1 MIDKGKKVADTKRG
15 IKILMIED
23 DLEFAEILS
32 EFLQSYHIDVKV
44 VDDPFIALSTVNI
57 EPFDLILLDLTL
69 PGMDGL
75 EVCKKIVE
83 KHPIPIIISSARG
96 DTSDKVTG
104 LQLGADDY
112 LPKPYDPKE
121 LYARILTV
129 LRRYKKEE
137 EQSEVPKKASA
148 FRVERDE
155 HLIYLGGKPLSL
167 TNAEYDVLAYM
178 LDKHGFAISRDE
190 MIDNI
195 DAISIDSSY
204 KSIDVLI
211 GRIRN
216 KIGDTSKEQKYI
228 QSVRG
233 IGYKAV
239 G

>member
-1 MIDKGKKVADTKRG
+1 MVMAQKNTR
-15 IKILMIED
+15 ILMIED

-32 EFLQSYHIDVKV
+32 EFLEQYHIDVKV
-44 VDDPFIALSTVNI
+44 VDDPYIALSTVKVEN
-57 EPFDLILLDLTL
+57 FDMVLLDLTL

-75 EVCKKIVE
+75 DVCKKLRE
-83 KHPIPIIISSARG
+83 TTKLPIIISSARG
-96 DTSDKVTG
+96 DVSDKVIG

-121 LYARILTV
+121 LYARILSV
-129 LRRYKKEE
+129 MRRYGKQEEANDKNKKNT
-137 EQSEVPKKASA
+137 V

-155 HLIYLGGKPLSL
+155 HLIYMSDQPLHL

-178 LDKHGFAISRDE
+178 IDKHGFAISRDE

-195 DAISIDSSY
+195 DSINYDSSY

-216 KIGDTSKEQKYI
+216 KIGDNSKNPVYI
-228 QSVRG
+228 HSVRG
-233 IGYKAV
+233 IGYKVV

>member
-1 MIDKGKKVADTKRG
+1 MAQKNIR
-15 IKILMIED
+15 ILMIED

-32 EFLQSYHIDVKV
+32 EFLEQYHIEVKV
-44 VDDPFIALSTVNI
+44 VDDPYIALSTVKV
-57 EPFDLILLDLTL
+57 ESFDMVLLDLTL

-75 EVCKKIVE
+75 EVCKKLRE
-83 KHPIPIIISSARG
+83 SSRLPIIISSARG
-96 DTSDKVTG
+96 DVSDKVIG

-121 LYARILTV
+121 LYARILSV
-129 LRRYKKEE
+129 MRRYGKQEESDGKTKKN
-137 EQSEVPKKASA
+137 SV

-155 HLIYLGGKPLSL
+155 HLIYMNDRPIHL

-178 LDKHGFAISRDE
+178 IEKHGFAISRDE

-195 DAISIDSSY
+195 DSINYDSSY

-216 KIGDTSKEQKYI
+216 KIGDNSKSPTYI
-228 QSVRG
+228 HSVRG
-233 IGYKAV
+233 IGYKVV

>member
-1 MIDKGKKVADTKRG
+1 MDEKKKG

-44 VDDPFIALSTVNI
+44 IDDPYIALSTVNI

-75 EVCKKIVE
+75 EVCRKLVE
-83 KHPIPIIISSARG
+83 KHTIPIIISSARG
-96 DTSDKVTG
+96 DISDKVTG

-137 EQSEVPKKASA
+137 EQRTMPRKKST
-148 FRVERDE
+148 FRVESGE
-155 HLIYLGGKPLSL
+155 HLIYLNDEALNL

-178 LDKHGFAISRDE
+178 IEKHGFAISRDE

-216 KIGDTSKEQKYI
+216 KIGDSSKEQKFI

-233 IGYKAV
+233 IGYKV
-239 G
+239 IG

>member
-1 MIDKGKKVADTKRG
+1 
-15 IKILMIED
+15 MIED

-32 EFLQSYHIDVKV
+32 EFLEQYHIDVKV
-44 VDDPFIALSTVNI
+44 VDDPYIALSTVKV
-57 EPFDLILLDLTL
+57 EAFDMVLLDLTL

-75 EVCKKIVE
+75 DVCKSLRESTKL
-83 KHPIPIIISSARG
+83 PIIISSARG
-96 DTSDKVTG
+96 DVSDKVIG

-121 LYARILTV
+121 LYARILSV
-129 LRRYKKEE
+129 MRRYGKQEESGGKNKKP
-137 EQSEVPKKASA
+137 SV
-148 FRVERDE
+148 FRLERDE
-155 HLIYLGGKPLSL
+155 HLIYMNDAPLNL

-178 LDKHGFAISRDE
+178 IEKHGFAISRDE

-195 DAISIDSSY
+195 DSINYDSSY

-216 KIGDTSKEQKYI
+216 KIGDNSKNPVYI
-228 QSVRG
+228 HSVRG
-233 IGYKAV
+233 IGYKVV

>member
-1 MIDKGKKVADTKRG
+1 MDEKKKGIR
-15 IKILMIED
+15 ILMIED

-44 VDDPFIALSTVNI
+44 IDDPYIALSTVNI

-75 EVCKKIVE
+75 EVCRKLVE

-96 DTSDKVTG
+96 DISDKVTG

-137 EQSEVPKKASA
+137 EHKAVPKKKSA
-148 FRVERDE
+148 FRVEPGE
-155 HLIYLGGKPLSL
+155 HLIYLNDEALNL

-178 LDKHGFAISRDE
+178 IDKHGFAISRDE

-216 KIGDTSKEQKYI
+216 KIGDSSKEQKFI

-233 IGYKAV
+233 IGYKV
-239 G
+239 IG